1 MTLIVVVVS
10 FVIDIMKQSNTF
22 VVKTAKELE
31 KICEWRV
38 QRKSDLK
45 YNYYYTRE
53 EMLASMKRQRSE
65 WGERFSRVEKK
76 NLEYNHWRRYFH
88 KRGAKNDV

>member
-1 MTLIVVVVS
+1 MTLSVTVVS

-22 VVKTAKELE
+22 EVKTAKELE

-38 QRKSDLK
+38 QRKSDLR
-45 YNYYYTRE
+45 YNYFYTRE
-53 EMLASMKRQRSE
+53 EMQAFMKRQRSE

-76 NLEYNHWRRYFH
+76 NLKYNHWRRYFH
-88 KRGAKNDV
+88 KTGAKK

>member
-76 NLEYNHWRRYFH
+76 ILEYNHWRRYFH